1 MAPSSRTTAAASQIA
16 AKIAA
21 AKRAADRTAA
31 RKAMNAAALTKWHAT
46 LAAGQHVSGH
56 NATHHERSAA

>member
-1 MAPSSRTTAAASQIA
+1 MRNYTQNRPYNDIRLEALAARKAT
-16 AKIAA
+16 
-21 AKRAADRTAA
+21 DRTAA

-56 NATHHERSAA
+56 RTATHHERSAA

>member
-1 MAPSSRTTAAASQIA
+1 MRNYTQNRPYNDIRLEALAARKAT
-16 AKIAA
+16 
-21 AKRAADRTAA
+21 DRTAA